1 MSSSDALKWLNEN
14 FNFVDSVTIIDHSGT
29 IITKQRFN
37 PRYTDEENAA
47 DNQWALGKNLLEV
60 FPGQNFRSSALLA
73 ALKTNGVIYR
83 QQEIAWNHLGKKSV
97 TNNLTIPIV
106 CRGQFV
112 GSVQLSRDVTNMG
125 LSGRTVQRAR
135 EESSAPAAT
144 GARYTLEDIVGQSPE
159 IQEVRRLIQR
169 IANSSSSVL
178 VYGETGTGKELVVS
192 SIHNASYRKDK
203 TFMPINCAALPES
216 ILESLLFGTRRGA
229 FTGAEDRVGLIE
241 ECSGGTIYL
250 DEINSMPLLLQAK
263 LLRVLQ
269 EKSVTPLG
277 ASKPIPLDVR
287 IIASTNR
294 PISEVVASG
303 QMREDILY
311 RLNTISIQIPPLR
324 RRLDDIPLLAAAF
337 VEKYSAEMGKQVA
350 GVAPEVTAFLMNR
363 SWRGNVRE
371 LEHVIESAMNV
382 VEDGQTV
389 ELEHLPIYLSEVDE
403 LEEDTPEHSP
413 REAVSLN
420 EALAAYEKKL
430 ILAAMKASNW
440 KIVDAA
446 ARLRIPRTSLQYKL
460 EKYDIKRR

>member
-29 IITKQRFN
+29 IIAKQRFN

-73 ALKTNGVIYR
+73 ALKTDGVIYR

-125 LSGRTVQRAR
+125 RSGRTVQRAR

-203 TFMPINCAALPES
+203 TFMPINCAALPS
-216 ILESLLFGTRRGA
+216 VRFSA
-229 FTGAEDRVGLIE
+229 ASMV
-241 ECSGGTIYL
+241 CSSSRTL
-250 DEINSMPLLLQAK
+250 P
-263 LLRVLQ
+263 
-269 EKSVTPLG
+269 
-277 ASKPIPLDVR
+277 
-287 IIASTNR
+287 
-294 PISEVVASG
+294 G
-303 QMREDILY
+303 Q
-311 RLNTISIQIPPLR
+311 
-324 RRLDDIPLLAAAF
+324 
-337 VEKYSAEMGKQVA
+337 
-350 GVAPEVTAFLMNR
+350 
-363 SWRGNVRE
+363 W
-371 LEHVIESAMNV
+371 
-382 VEDGQTV
+382 
-389 ELEHLPIYLSEVDE
+389 
-403 LEEDTPEHSP
+403 
-413 REAVSLN
+413 
-420 EALAAYEKKL
+420 
-430 ILAAMKASNW
+430 
-440 KIVDAA
+440 
-446 ARLRIPRTSLQYKL
+446 
-460 EKYDIKRR
+460 

>member
-125 LSGRTVQRAR
+125 CSGRSAQRAR

-178 VYGETGTGKELVVS
+178 VYGETGTGKELWCPPS
-192 SIHNASYRKDK
+192 TTPATARIRHSCPSTAPRCRSPFWRACCSA
-203 TFMPINCAALPES
+203 PA
-216 ILESLLFGTRRGA
+216 GA
-229 FTGAEDRVGLIE
+229 RSPA
-241 ECSGGTIYL
+241 
-250 DEINSMPLLLQAK
+250 Q
-263 LLRVLQ
+263 
-269 EKSVTPLG
+269 
-277 ASKPIPLDVR
+277 R
-287 IIASTNR
+287 I
-294 PISEVVASG
+294 G
-303 QMREDILY
+303 W
-311 RLNTISIQIPPLR
+311 
-324 RRLDDIPLLAAAF
+324 
-337 VEKYSAEMGKQVA
+337 G
-350 GVAPEVTAFLMNR
+350 
-363 SWRGNVRE
+363 
-371 LEHVIESAMNV
+371 
-382 VEDGQTV
+382 
-389 ELEHLPIYLSEVDE
+389 
-403 LEEDTPEHSP
+403 
-413 REAVSLN
+413 
-420 EALAAYEKKL
+420 
-430 ILAAMKASNW
+430 
-440 KIVDAA
+440 
-446 ARLRIPRTSLQYKL
+446 
-460 EKYDIKRR
+460 

>member
-125 LSGRTVQRAR
+125 LSGRTAQRAR

-229 FTGAEDRVGLIE
+229 FTGAEDRV
-241 ECSGGTIYL
+241 Y
-250 DEINSMPLLLQAK
+250 
-263 LLRVLQ
+263 
-269 EKSVTPLG
+269 
-277 ASKPIPLDVR
+277 
-287 IIASTNR
+287 
-294 PISEVVASG
+294 
-303 QMREDILY
+303 
-311 RLNTISIQIPPLR
+311 
-324 RRLDDIPLLAAAF
+324 
-337 VEKYSAEMGKQVA
+337 
-350 GVAPEVTAFLMNR
+350 
-363 SWRGNVRE
+363 
-371 LEHVIESAMNV
+371 
-382 VEDGQTV
+382 
-389 ELEHLPIYLSEVDE
+389 
-403 LEEDTPEHSP
+403 
-413 REAVSLN
+413 
-420 EALAAYEKKL
+420 
-430 ILAAMKASNW
+430 
-440 KIVDAA
+440 
-446 ARLRIPRTSLQYKL
+446 
-460 EKYDIKRR
+460 